1 MGQMIDM
8 GKLAEGAK
16 VYSGMM
22 DGPTYNI
29 GAAYASNRSGYTGE
43 GMPVSSPTP
52 EPPAPET
59 DVEEEKALIENVVQG
74 GTIQQ
79 LLDALRMMATMQPG
93 QGGNP
98 VFQLDAMYKES
109 SALGGIPGTPAQ
121 YPSAGGVTRE
131 TEFYM

>member
-8 GKLAEGAK
+8 GKLAAGARE
-16 VYSGMM
+16 YSGMI
-22 DGPTYNI
+22 DQPTYNI
-29 GAAYASNRSGYTGE
+29 GAAYAENRSGYTGE
-43 GMPVSSPTP
+43 GIPVSSPVMET
-52 EPPAPET
+52 PAPET
-59 DVEEEKALIENVVQG
+59 GVEEEKALIENMVQS

-79 LLDALRMMATMQPG
+79 LLEALRTMATMQPG

-98 VFQLDAMYKES
+98 VFNLDAAYKES

>member
-1 MGQMIDM
+1 
-8 GKLAEGAK
+8 
-16 VYSGMM
+16 
-22 DGPTYNI
+22 
-29 GAAYASNRSGYTGE
+29 
-43 GMPVSSPTP
+43 MPVSSPTP

-79 LLDALRMMATMQPG
+79 LLEALRMMATMQPG